1 MRQNQRELEKKSFH
15 SQISLGNQV
24 KSILLLQTYYKFPA
38 HILEQLFSAG
48 GKFIPQGTYDNVF
61 RCF

>member
-15 SQISLGNQV
+15 SQISLGNQG

-38 HILEQLFSAG
+38 HLEQLLSAG